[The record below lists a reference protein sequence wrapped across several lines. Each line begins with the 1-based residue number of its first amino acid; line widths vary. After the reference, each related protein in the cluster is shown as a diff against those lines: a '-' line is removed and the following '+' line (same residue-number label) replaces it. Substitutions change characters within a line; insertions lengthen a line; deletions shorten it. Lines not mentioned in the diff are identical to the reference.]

1 MEMKKLEEITKRQDA
16 LEAENKTLKADNDA
30 LKKRI
35 DVLEKQ
41 PEPPKGAKMD
51 TLAITK
57 QDDSKIDLKK
67 GDQKIEEVKDPVA
80 MMKKVHSEPQIY
92 SLHKPLT

>member
-35 DVLEKQ
+35 DVLEKM
-41 PEPPKGAKMD
+41 PEPAKGAKMD
-51 TLAITK
+51 TAAITK

-67 GDQKIEEVKDPVA
+67 GDNKIEEKDPVA
-80 MMKKVHSEPQIY
+80 MMKKVHSEPRIY
-92 SLHKPLT
+92 SLHKPLQ